1 MEKCTKAGYNE
12 LIVKGKC
19 LNGQNYFLN
28 GRIQNMRMTKKVTAM
43 ALASMM
49 ALSLAGCG
57 GSSSTTATTAAAT
70 EAAKE
75 TTAAATEA
83 AKEAATTA
91 AAAAATTDVADKKVG
106 ISIYKFDDNFM
117 TLYRTELVRYLTED
131 LGFKAENVVVQD
143 GKGDQAEQTNQ
154 IQNFITQKYDVLILN
169 LVQASSAPEIT
180 DMCKEAGIPVVYIN
194 REPDEAEEQRWV
206 DEKINATY
214 VGCDARQS
222 GTYQGEEILETANK
236 GDINSDGKVSYIM
249 IQGDPENVDAQYRT
263 EFSVKALTD
272 AGMEV
277 EELLKQRGDW
287 DQAKAQQIAQDALNQ
302 YGDKIEVIF
311 CNNDAMALGA
321 LQAIEAAGRKVN
333 EDIYLVGVDALT
345 EAVQNVIDGKQTGTV
360 FNNHF
365 AQAQAAS
372 DIAVKFLS
380 GEKVDAVNMVNYE
393 KVTKDNA
400 QEILDM
406 LK

>member
-1 MEKCTKAGYNE
+1 MRLFKKA
-12 LIVKGKC
+12 
-19 LNGQNYFLN
+19 
-28 GRIQNMRMTKKVTAM
+28 TAVAM
-43 ALASMM
+43 ASMM
-49 ALSLAGCG
+49 VLSMAGCG
-57 GSSSTTATTAAAT
+57 SKPAETTAAPTEAKTEAAT
-70 EAAKE
+70 EAAS
-75 TTAAATEA
+75 EA
-83 AKEAATTA
+83 ASEAATTA
-91 AAAAATTDVADKKVG
+91 AEATGDATDVADKKVG

-117 TLYRTELVRYLTED
+117 TLYRTELERYLTED
-131 LGFKAENVVVQD
+131 LGFKKENVVIQD

-180 DMCKEAGIPVVYIN
+180 DMCKDAGIPVVFIN
-194 REPDEAEEQRWV
+194 REPDVAEEERWAS
-206 DEKINATY
+206 ESINATY

-222 GTYQGEEILETANK
+222 GTYQGEEILETSNK
-236 GDINSDGKVSYIM
+236 GDINGDGKVSYIM
-249 IQGDPENVDAQYRT
+249 IQGDPEIVDAQYRT

-272 AGMEV
+272 AGVEV

-321 LQAIEAAGRKVN
+321 LQAIEASDRKVN
-333 EDIYLVGVDALT
+333 EDIYQVGVDALT
-345 EAVQNVIDGKQTGTV
+345 EAVQNVLEDKQTGTV
-360 FNNHF
+360 FNDHF
-365 AQAQAAS
+365 SQARMAADS
-372 DIAVKFLS
+372 AVQFLK
-380 GEKVDAVNMVNYE
+380 GEKVEPVNMVDYI

-400 QEILDM
+400 QQILDQ

>member
-1 MEKCTKAGYNE
+1 
-12 LIVKGKC
+12 
-19 LNGQNYFLN
+19 
-28 GRIQNMRMTKKVTAM
+28 MRMTKKVTAM

-180 DMCKEAGIPVVYIN
+180 DMCKDAGIPVVFIN

-236 GDINSDGKVSYIM
+236 GDINGDGKVSYIM

-287 DQAKAQQIAQDALNQ
+287 DQARAQQIAQDALNQ

>member
-1 MEKCTKAGYNE
+1 
-12 LIVKGKC
+12 
-19 LNGQNYFLN
+19 
-28 GRIQNMRMTKKVTAM
+28 MRMTKKVTAM

-49 ALSLAGCG
+49 ALSLAGC

-194 REPDEAEEQRWV
+194 REPDATEEERW
-206 DEKINATY
+206 ESEGLNATY

-236 GDINSDGKVSYIM
+236 GDINGDGKVSYIM

-302 YGDKIEVIF
+302 YGDKIEVVF

-321 LQAIEAAGRKVN
+321 LQSIQQAGRTVGKDV
-333 EDIYLVGVDALT
+333 YLVGVDALV
-345 EAVQNVIDGKQTGTV
+345 EAVQNVVDGNMTGTV
-360 FNNHF
+360 LNDDVG
-365 AQAQAAS
+365 QATAAAEATKLFVEGK
-372 DIAVKFLS
+372 DV
-380 GEKVDAVNMVNYE
+380 EKYYWVDYV

-400 QEILDM
+400 SQY
-406 LK
+406 LKED

>member
-1 MEKCTKAGYNE
+1 MK
-12 LIVKGKC
+12 L
-19 LNGQNYFLN
+19 
-28 GRIQNMRMTKKVTAM
+28 KKVAALGLATAM
-43 ALASMM
+43 AFSVTA
-49 ALSLAGCG
+49 C
-57 GSSSTTATTAAAT
+57 SSSKPA
-70 EAAKE
+70 E
-75 TTAAATEA
+75 TTAAAEDA
-83 AKEAATTA
+83 ETTA
-91 AAAAATTDVADKKVG
+91 AADGEAVKEAVEGKDPAEVKVG
-106 ISIYKFDDNFM
+106 ISIYQFADNFM
-117 TLYRTELVRYLTED
+117 TLYRNELQNYLVNE
-131 LGFKAENVVVQD
+131 LGLKAENISIMD
-143 GKGDQAEQTNQ
+143 GKNDQSEQMNQ
-154 IQNFITQKYDVLILN
+154 IRNFVTQGFDVMIVN
-169 LVQASSAPEIT
+169 LVQASSEPDVTNI
-180 DMCKEAGIPVVYIN
+180 CNEAGIPVVYIN
-194 REPDEAEEQRWV
+194 REPDATEEERW
-206 DEKINATY
+206 ESEGLNATY

-272 AGMEV
+272 AGVEV

-287 DQAKAQQIAQDALNQ
+287 DQAKAQQIAQDALTQ

-393 KVTKDNA
+393 KVTQDNA

>member
-1 MEKCTKAGYNE
+1 MKLT
-12 LIVKGKC
+12 
-19 LNGQNYFLN
+19 
-28 GRIQNMRMTKKVTAM
+28 RKVM
-43 ALASMM
+43 ALAM
-49 ALSLAGCG
+49 ASTMAVSLTACG
-57 GSSSTTATTAAAT
+57 GGKEAETTAAP
-70 EAAKE
+70 AAAE

-83 AKEAATTA
+83 AKEAETTA
-91 AAAAATTDVADKKVG
+91 AAAEESVAAGGNIGVC
-106 ISIYKFDDNFM
+106 IYKFDDAFM
-117 TLYRTELVRYLTED
+117 TTYRNALQEILEGKGYTVT
-131 LGFKAENVVVQD
+131 FMD
-143 GKGDQAEQTNQ
+143 GKNDQAEQNNQ
-154 IQNFITQKYDVLILN
+154 INNFIAQGVDALIINPVMTSAADQIIATVKDADIPTVL
-169 LVQASSAPEIT
+169 
-180 DMCKEAGIPVVYIN
+180 IN
-194 REPDEAEEQRWV
+194 REPTAEQMSAY
-206 DEKINATY
+206 EKLVY

-222 GTYQGEEILETANK
+222 GTMQGELILDTETK
-236 GDINSDGKVSYIM
+236 GDINGDGKISYIM

>member
-1 MEKCTKAGYNE
+1 MK
-12 LIVKGKC
+12 L
-19 LNGQNYFLN
+19 
-28 GRIQNMRMTKKVTAM
+28 KKVAALGLATAM
-43 ALASMM
+43 AFSVTA
-49 ALSLAGCG
+49 C
-57 GSSSTTATTAAAT
+57 SSKPA
-70 EAAKE
+70 E
-75 TTAAATEA
+75 TTAAAE
-83 AKEAATTA
+83 ETTA
-91 AAAAATTDVADKKVG
+91 AADAAETVKEAIEGKDPAEVKVG
-106 ISIYKFDDNFM
+106 ISIYQFADNFM
-117 TLYRTELVRYLTED
+117 TLYRNELQKYLVDE
-131 LGFKAENVVVQD
+131 LGLKAENISIMD
-143 GKGDQAEQTNQ
+143 GKNDQSEQMNQ
-154 IQNFITQKYDVLILN
+154 IRNFVTQGFDVMIIN
-169 LVQASSAPEIT
+169 LVQASSEPDVTNI
-180 DMCKEAGIPVVYIN
+180 CNEAGIPVVYIN
-194 REPDEAEEQRWV
+194 REPDAAEEERW
-206 DEKINATY
+206 ESEGLNATY

-236 GDINSDGKVSYIM
+236 GDINGDGKVSYIM

-287 DQAKAQQIAQDALNQ
+287 DQARAQQIAQDALNQ

-393 KVTKDNA
+393 KVTQDNA

>member
-1 MEKCTKAGYNE
+1 
-12 LIVKGKC
+12 
-19 LNGQNYFLN
+19 
-28 GRIQNMRMTKKVTAM
+28 MRMTKKVTAM

-49 ALSLAGCG
+49 ALSLAGC

-194 REPDEAEEQRWV
+194 REPDAAEEERWGS
-206 DEKINATY
+206 EGLNATY

-236 GDINSDGKVSYIM
+236 GDINGDGKVSYIM

-272 AGMEV
+272 AGVEV

-393 KVTKDNA
+393 KVTQDNA

>member
-1 MEKCTKAGYNE
+1 MK
-12 LIVKGKC
+12 L
-19 LNGQNYFLN
+19 
-28 GRIQNMRMTKKVTAM
+28 TKKVTAM
-43 ALASMM
+43 AMASCMI
-49 ALSLAGCG
+49 LSMTACG
-57 GSSSTTATTAAAT
+57 GSKPA
-70 EAAKE
+70 E

-83 AKEAATTA
+83 ATTEAAKEAETTAAEVKEAAGG
-91 AAAAATTDVADKKVG
+91 DFSDKKVG

-117 TLYRTELVRYLTED
+117 TLYRTELERYLTEE
-131 LGFKAENVVVQD
+131 LGFKKENITIQD

-194 REPDEAEEQRWV
+194 REPDVAEEERW
-206 DEKINATY
+206 ESEGLNATY

-236 GDINSDGKVSYIM
+236 GDINGDGKVSYIM

-372 DIAVKFLS
+372 DIAVKFLN

-393 KVTKDNA
+393 KVTQDNA

>member
-1 MEKCTKAGYNE
+1 
-12 LIVKGKC
+12 
-19 LNGQNYFLN
+19 
-28 GRIQNMRMTKKVTAM
+28 MRLVKKVTAAAM
-43 ALASMM
+43 ASAM
-49 ALSLAGCG
+49 ALSLAACG
-57 GSSSTTATTAAAT
+57 GGNTATTAAPT

-75 TTAAATEA
+75 TAAASEAATEA
-83 AKEAATTA
+83 AKEAAETA
-91 AAAAATTDVADKKVG
+91 ANAAGTADVADKKVG

-117 TLYRTELVRYLTED
+117 TLYRQELQRYLTED
-131 LGFKAENVVVQD
+131 LGFKPENVVIQD

-154 IQNFITQKYDVLILN
+154 INNFITQKYDVLILN

-222 GTYQGEEILETANK
+222 GTYQGEEILETETK
-236 GDINSDGKVSYIM
+236 GDINGDGKVSYIM

-272 AGMEV
+272 AGVEV

-321 LQAIEAAGRKVN
+321 LQSIQQASRTVGK
-333 EDIYLVGVDALT
+333 DIYLVGVDALA
-345 EAVQNVIDGKQTGTV
+345 EAVQDVLDGNMTGTV
-360 FNNHF
+360 LNDDVG
-365 AQAQAAS
+365 QATAAAEATKLYVEGS
-372 DIAVKFLS
+372 
-380 GEKVDAVNMVNYE
+380 KVEQYYWVDYV

-400 QEILDM
+400 SEYV
-406 LK
+406 K